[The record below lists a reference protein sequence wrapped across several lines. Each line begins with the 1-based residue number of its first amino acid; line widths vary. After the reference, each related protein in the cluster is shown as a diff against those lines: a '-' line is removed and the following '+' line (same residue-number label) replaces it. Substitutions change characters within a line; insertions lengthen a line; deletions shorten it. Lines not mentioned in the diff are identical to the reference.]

1 MYSNEDKYCIELIS
15 ENGDQYLRT
24 EPMTAE
30 MALKAAERYLNEFQD
45 ISIAIQRIRE
55 TD

>member
-1 MYSNEDKYCIELIS
+1 MEDGFVVELVS
-15 ENGDQYLRT
+15 ENGDHYLRT
-24 EPMTAE
+24 VPMTAE